1 MSRSLDLRERAIAAI
16 AAGMSVTKA
25 AEVFGVSRT
34 TLYRW
39 QERQAHQDLAPRY
52 SPGGPRK
59 ITVEQEPQ
67 LLAQVQQYP
76 DVTIDEHVERWRLQQ
91 DQAVSY
97 STMRRAIA
105 RLQWTRKKRA

>member
-1 MSRSLDLRERAIAAI
+1 
-16 AAGMSVTKA
+16 MSVTKA

-39 QERQAHQDLAPRY
+39 QERQTHQDLAPRC

-59 ITVEQEPQ
+59 ITAEQEPQ
-67 LLAQVQQYP
+67 LLAQLQQNP
-76 DVTIDEHVERWRLQQ
+76 DVTLEEHIERWRLQQ

-105 RLQWTRKKRA
+105 RLQWTRKKRV